1 MTLRGCMMERP
12 LLISSLIAYG
22 AANHGAVEIV
32 SRSVE
37 GPIHRYTYAE
47 AYGRICQLANALRA
61 LGVERGDRIAT
72 LAWNTHRHF
81 ELYYAISGFGAVCH
95 TINPRLFREQIIYI
109 VNHAADRFV
118 FVDLTFVPLLEE
130 VWDELEAPEAVVVM
144 TGREHM
150 PATKLPGALCYEELI
165 ASETDSFDWPEF
177 DERSAAALCYT
188 SGTTGEPKGALYGH
202 RSSILHA
209 LALLALMDGRLTSRD
224 AMLIVVPMFHVC
236 AWGLPYIAP
245 ILGAKIV
252 LPGPGY
258 DGESL
263 YELFESEKVTFSAGV
278 PTIWLAFLDHLRES
292 GKSLTHLRTLICG
305 GSAPPLS
312 LIRDIEDMGVDFVQ
326 GWGMTETS
334 PVGVLCA
341 LKEEMVALPPDQ
353 RLERKLQQGRP
364 PFGCELKIVD
374 EHGRPLPHDGT
385 STGELCV
392 RGPWIIDEYFENEA
406 ATAAAFDD
414 EGWFRTG
421 DIGAIDPDGYLQL
434 TDRAKD
440 LIKSGGEWISSI
452 DLENAAMGHPDVA
465 QAAAIARPHPKWVER
480 PLLLVIA
487 RDGASPDKAD
497 ILEHLKQKVASWW
510 LPDDVVFVE
519 TFPMTATG
527 KVSKTRLRERFKD
540 YELPTA

>member
-12 LLISSLIAYG
+12 LLISSLIDYG
-22 AANHGAVEIV
+22 AAHHGAVEIV

-37 GPIHRYTYAE
+37 GPIHRYSYAE
-47 AYGRICQLANALRA
+47 AYGRICRLANALSA
-61 LGVERGDRIAT
+61 LGVAPGDRIAT
-72 LAWNTHRHF
+72 LAWNTYRHF
-81 ELYYAISGFGAVCH
+81 ELYYAISGIGAVCH
-95 TINPRLFREQIIYI
+95 TINPRLFREQIVYI

-130 VWDELEAPEAVVVM
+130 VWGELEAPEAVVVM
-144 TGREHM
+144 TGPEHM
-150 PATKLPGALCYEELI
+150 PKTTLPGALCYEELI
-165 ASETDSFDWPEF
+165 AAEPDSLEWPEF

-209 LALLALMDGRLTSRD
+209 LSLLALMDGRMTSRD

-236 AWGLPYIAP
+236 AWSLPYLAP
-245 ILGAKIV
+245 IIGAKIV

-258 DGESL
+258 DGASL
-263 YELFESEKVTFSAGV
+263 YELLDTEKVTVTAGV
-278 PTIWLAFLDHLRES
+278 PTVWLGFLDHLRES
-292 GKSLTHLRTLICG
+292 GKSLTHLRTLLCG

-312 LIRDIEDMGVDFVQ
+312 LIHEIENRGIEFVQ
-326 GWGMTETS
+326 GWGMTEMS
-334 PVGVLCA
+334 PVGVICA
-341 LKEEMVALPPDQ
+341 LRAELDALPRDE
-353 RLERKLQQGRP
+353 RLEKKLKQGRP

-374 EHGRPLPHDGT
+374 DEGRSLPHDGT

-392 RGPWIIDEYFENEA
+392 RGPWIIDQYFGNEA

-465 QAAAIARPHPKWVER
+465 QAAAIALPHPKWVER
-480 PLLLVIA
+480 PLLLVIP
-487 RDGASPDKAD
+487 RDGATPGKDD
-497 ILEHLKQKVASWW
+497 ILEHLKQEVASWW
-510 LPDDVVFVE
+510 LPDDVVFVDA
-519 TFPMTATG
+519 FPMTATG
-527 KVSKTRLRERFKD
+527 KVSKARLREQFKD